1 LKLIVL
7 AGMAWNK
14 PKHQLFVLALRLLPL
29 LGQHPDEF

>member
-1 LKLIVL
+1 
-7 AGMAWNK
+7 MAWNK